1 MRPAS
6 ANEDDLGSGEVNR
19 CWIAAGL
26 FAAVAAFPVWAGP
39 LKSVE
44 ELSDVRG
51 SIVFRTYCM
60 LCHGR
65 YGDGKGRAARNY
77 NPPPANLVISK
88 VSDEYKEQIIRNGG
102 AAMGRSP
109 FMPPWGQELT
119 DEQIHDV
126 IAYLRVINA
135 TKDGKN

>member
-1 MRPAS
+1 MSRGWIVVGMFAVVAS
-6 ANEDDLGSGEVNR
+6 FQAT
-19 CWIAAGL
+19 AGQ
-26 FAAVAAFPVWAGP
+26 

-77 NPPPANLVISK
+77 DPPPANLVISTR
-88 VSDEYKEQIIRNGG
+88 SDEYKEKIIRNGG

-109 FMPPWGQELT
+109 FMPPWGQELS

-126 IAYLRVINA
+126 VAYLRAINI
-135 TKDGKN
+135 KNSENGKR

>member
-1 MRPAS
+1 MSYR
-6 ANEDDLGSGEVNR
+6 
-19 CWIAAGL
+19 WIATGVLAFVIAAPAMAGR
-26 FAAVAAFPVWAGP
+26 

-77 NPPPANLVISK
+77 NPPPANLVTST
-88 VSDEYKEQIIRNGG
+88 VPDEYKEKIIRNGG
-102 AAMGRSP
+102 GAMGRSP
-109 FMPPWGQELT
+109 FMPPWGQELS

-126 IAYLRVINA
+126 IAYLRVINIKKA
-135 TKDGKN
+135 DGGRN

>member
-1 MRPAS
+1 MRHRWVAVG
-6 ANEDDLGSGEVNR
+6 ALAV
-19 CWIAAGL
+19 
-26 FAAVAAFPVWAGP
+26 VAAFPAMAGP

-65 YGDGKGRAARNY
+65 YGDGKGRAAKNY
-77 NPPPANLVISK
+77 NPPPANLVISTK
-88 VSDEYKEQIIRNGG
+88 SDTYKEKIIRNGG

-109 FMPPWGQELT
+109 FMPPWGQELS
-119 DEQIHDV
+119 DEQIQDV
-126 IAYLRVINA
+126 IAYLRVINIRNV
-135 TKDGKN
+135 KNDKN

>member
-1 MRPAS
+1 MSHRW
-6 ANEDDLGSGEVNR
+6 V
-19 CWIAAGL
+19 
-26 FAAVAAFPVWAGP
+26 AVGTLAVVVAFPAMAGR

-65 YGDGKGRAARNY
+65 YGDGKGRAAKNY
-77 NPPPANLVISK
+77 NPPPANLVMSTK
-88 VSDEYKEQIIRNGG
+88 SDAYKEKIIRNGG

-109 FMPPWGQELT
+109 FMPPWGQELS
-119 DEQIHDV
+119 DEQINDV
-126 IAYLRVINA
+126 IAYLRVININKI
-135 TKDGKN
+135 KDDKN